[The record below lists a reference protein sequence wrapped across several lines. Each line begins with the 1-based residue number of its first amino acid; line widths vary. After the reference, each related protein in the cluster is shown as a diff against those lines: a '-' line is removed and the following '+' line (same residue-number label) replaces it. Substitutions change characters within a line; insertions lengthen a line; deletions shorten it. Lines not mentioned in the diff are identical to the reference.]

1 MLRELIDKLKLKKQ
15 QLQKYKTNNDVVET
29 IEQEKEIDIKI
40 SKKDNIFK
48 IEISDYI
55 SIINFSDKRNSSDDY
70 NILDMLCN
78 CVLWNSDKQ
87 KVNKGTYYVI
97 IIDNRIYNILFTDDK
112 VKIDERI
119 KKEIDEPTQKKNI
132 IQERVITY
140 NINKNEYHYYSAKHE
155 SNGNTYYV
163 KYYTKNRLYSL
174 GKLDLTE
181 EETYE
186 EVKSVIYNLENIK
199 GIETILDIEVLKEN
213 VLNNLKKTKISCN

>member
-29 IEQEKEIDIKI
+29 IEQEKEIDIKV

-155 SNGNTYYV
+155 SNGNTYYI
-163 KYYTKNRLYSL
+163 KYYTKNRAYNL

-181 EETYE
+181 EETYDE
-186 EVKSVIYNLENIK
+186 IKSVIYNLENIK

-213 VLNNLKKTKISCN
+213 VLNNLKKQK